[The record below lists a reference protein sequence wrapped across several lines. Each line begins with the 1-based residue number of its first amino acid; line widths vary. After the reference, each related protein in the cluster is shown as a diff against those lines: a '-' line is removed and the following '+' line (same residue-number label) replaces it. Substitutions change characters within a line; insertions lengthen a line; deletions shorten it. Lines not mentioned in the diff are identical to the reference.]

1 MRRASGEPAVSAGRL
16 WGCLDDER
24 ADARQRVAERKFA
37 CYMWKDATETAH
49 ETRG

>member
-24 ADARQRVAERKFA
+24 ADARKRVAERKFA
-37 CYMWKDATETAH
+37 SCYVWEGYKTAL

>member
-24 ADARQRVAERKFA
+24 ADARERLAERKFA
-37 CYMWKDATETAH
+37 C
-49 ETRG
+49 